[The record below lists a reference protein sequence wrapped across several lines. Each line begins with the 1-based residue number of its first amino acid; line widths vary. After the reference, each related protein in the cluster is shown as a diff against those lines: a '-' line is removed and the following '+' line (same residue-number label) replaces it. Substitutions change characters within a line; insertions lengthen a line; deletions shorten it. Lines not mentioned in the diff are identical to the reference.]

1 MQYPPATAKKQ
12 YLYMTRIGI
21 VDDKMINRK
30 TVQRNL
36 QGAADIRIVLEAS
49 SGQDFIEKMEH
60 LTEAERPQIV
70 LMDID
75 MPQMSGIEAIAIGTI
90 RFPGTRFLVLTIFDD
105 DEKIFEAIQA
115 GASGYLLKDDS
126 AVQLAEAITHI
137 MEFNG
142 TPMSP
147 AVARKTL
154 SWLRELQHKP
164 GAAATSPVT
173 SDKLLSN
180 RELEIM
186 KLMVEGLEYKSIAA
200 RLSISPNTVRAHISK
215 IYEKLHINSK
225 AQAVQLAYK
234 YKWV

>member
-1 MQYPPATAKKQ
+1 
-12 YLYMTRIGI
+12 MTRIGI

-36 QGAADIRIVLEAS
+36 QGAAGIHIVLEAA
-49 SGQDFIEKMEH
+49 SGREFIEKMER
-60 LTEAERPQIV
+60 LKEEERPQIV

-126 AVQLAEAITHI
+126 AVQLAEAIIHI
-137 MEFNG
+137 MEYNG

-147 AVARKTL
+147 AVARKTM

-164 GAAATSPVT
+164 GPATGASLIG
-173 SDKLLSN
+173 DRLLSA

-186 KLMVEGLEYKSIAA
+186 KLMVEGLEYKTIAA